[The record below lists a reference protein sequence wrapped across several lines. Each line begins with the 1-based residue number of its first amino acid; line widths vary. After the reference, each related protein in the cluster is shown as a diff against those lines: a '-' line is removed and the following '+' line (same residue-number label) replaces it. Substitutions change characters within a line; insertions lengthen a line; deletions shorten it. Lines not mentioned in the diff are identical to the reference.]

1 MKKRG
6 VVFLLLGIFLLL
18 LNFISATTAPTALII
33 RSNVTAVY
41 DEGNFTVNWTSGGGV
56 VLNYSVYLFVN
67 NVLYNK
73 SWNNS
78 ATGYSFNNWT
88 EGNYTFKIGALNT
101 TGSGN
106 EANATT
112 NISIYVDRTAPV
124 ISLPVYT
131 NATAKK
137 NSTTLTLNISVTD
150 ASSGVTGTVC
160 LIDVNGTNQS
170 IALATGWCNGT
181 IGLEGVSDGNT
192 TLTIYANDTVNIRG
206 LNNSFVVLADTTNPI
221 ASASCSPSSV
231 VAGETFPCS
240 CSGTDATS
248 GLNSS
253 ANSGS
258 TTSPDGVS
266 VAPSHDGVFTY
277 TCSVADYAGNIK
289 IGTATY
295 TVTLPISRSSSGGSS
310 TTTSFYSKTIPKT
323 SQDFS
328 EIQTIETSSF
338 SGGGIAVKEKITFTL
353 NEGTH
358 YLGVREL
365 TSTSVKIEIASD
377 PVETNM
383 NIGEEK
389 KFDLDSDGYYDVL
402 VIVNGIKNN
411 RADLTINYIHESVS
425 VNSTQQPINEEG
437 EDIIP
442 EGSIQKKTNWTWI
455 VFIFLLIIAGFF
467 IWFSYYRKK
476 KWDR

>member
-1 MKKRG
+1 MI
-6 VVFLLLGIFLLL
+6 LLLGIFLLSF
-18 LNFISATTAPTALII
+18 NFISATTAPTALII

-41 DEGNFTVNWTSGGGV
+41 DEGNFTVNWTSGGGT
-56 VLNYSVYLFVN
+56 VLNYSIYLFVN
-67 NVLYNK
+67 NVIYAK
-73 SWNNS
+73 AWNNS
-78 ATGYSFNNWT
+78 ASGYSFNNWT

-101 TGSGN
+101 TGTGN

-150 ASSGVTGTVC
+150 ASSGVTGTIC

-192 TLTIYANDTVNIRG
+192 TLKIYANDTVNIRG
-206 LNNSFVVLADTTNPI
+206 LNNSFVVLVDTTAPT

-240 CSGTDATS
+240 CSGTDVTA

-266 VAPSHDGVFTY
+266 IEPVHDGVFTY
-277 TCSVADYAGNIK
+277 TCSVTDYSGNAG
-289 IGTATY
+289 TMSATY
-295 TVTLPISRSSSGGSS
+295 TVTLPISRSSGSGSS
-310 TTTSFYSKTIPKT
+310 TTTSFYTKSIPKT
-323 SQDFS
+323 NQDFS
-328 EIQTIETSSF
+328 EIKTIETSSF
-338 SGGGIAVKEKITFTL
+338 SGGGLAVKEKVTFKL
-353 NEGTH
+353 NEELH
-358 YLGVREL
+358 YIGVKEL
-365 TSTSVKIEIASD
+365 TSSSVKIEIASTPIEVD
-377 PVETNM
+377 M

-389 KFDLDSDGYYDVL
+389 KIDLDSDGYYDL
-402 VIVNGIKNN
+402 QIIMNGIADNK
-411 RADLTINYIHESVS
+411 ADLTINYIHEAI
-425 VNSTQQPINEEG
+425 STSEEIEQIPEDNEEVIPISVQG
-437 EDIIP
+437 EN
-442 EGSIQKKTNWTWI
+442 NWVWI
-455 VFIFLLIIAGFF
+455 VVAFLFILAGFF
-467 IWFSYYRKK
+467 IWHFYFRKLMK
-476 KWDR
+476 EKHR

>member
-1 MKKRG
+1 MKKGG
-6 VVFLLLGIFLLL
+6 VIFLLVGIFLLSI
-18 LNFISATTAPTALII
+18 NFISATTAPTALII
-33 RSNVTAVY
+33 ESNVTAVY
-41 DEGNFTVNWTSGGGV
+41 DEGNFSVNWTSGGGEV
-56 VLNYSVYLFVN
+56 KNYSIYVAVGGSVFT
-67 NVLYNK
+67 K
-73 SWNNS
+73 AWNNS
-78 ATGYSFNNWT
+78 VTGYSFNNWT
-88 EGNYTFKIGALNT
+88 EGNYTFIVGALNT

-112 NISIYVDRTAPV
+112 NISIYIDRTAPV

-137 NSTTLTLNISVTD
+137 NSTTLTLNISVVD
-150 ASSGVTGTVC
+150 ASSGVTGTIC

-206 LNNSFVVLADTTNPI
+206 LNNSFVVLADTTEPVP
-221 ASASCSPSSV
+221 SASCSPSSV
-231 VAGETFPCS
+231 IAGESFPCS
-240 CSGTDATS
+240 CSGSDVTS

-266 VAPSHDGVFTY
+266 IAPIHDGVFTY
-277 TCSVADYAGNIK
+277 TCSVTDYAGNSK
-289 IGTATY
+289 TGTATY
-295 TVTLPISRSSSGGSS
+295 TVTLPISRSSSGS
-310 TTTSFYSKTIPKT
+310 TTTSFYTKTIPKT

-328 EIQTIETSSF
+328 EIQQIETSLF
-338 SGGGIAVKEKITFTL
+338 SGGGLAVKERISFKL
-353 NEGTH
+353 ENENH
-358 YLGVREL
+358 YLGVKEL
-365 TSTSVKIEIASD
+365 TSSSVKIEIASD
-377 PVETNM
+377 PVEAEM
-383 NIGEEK
+383 NVGEEK

-402 VIVNGIKNN
+402 VIVNGIGNN
-411 RADLTINYIHESVS
+411 RADLTMNYIHELISAD
-425 VNSTQQPINEEG
+425 STSPITEQG

-442 EGSIQKKTNWTWI
+442 ESSIEKKTNWTWV

-467 IWFSYYRKK
+467 IWYSYHKENKRN
-476 KWDR
+476 R